1 MIVSKEF
8 TLSQKK
14 EIIRGYERSA
24 DYQAQ
29 PKILSELNDCH
40 ISRIYSVL
48 EEVGY
53 YHNDVLLPPDP
64 GKSRTGLLAE
74 IVEPSTIIVPDG
86 LTSENKSKSHRV
98 KWTQSKVDKMY
109 ELRNSGK
116 TTQEIADELEVPFTT
131 IQSALHRFKA
141 QYKQN
146 QKKSNTDSS
155 QKSIQ
160 KAYNSNVDTNGPV
173 QQFHID
179 LLKKQIKEFEKSFFN
194 YLASLGLS
202 VEDGNIY
209 PLGCDDIKCSLP
221 QGVFLGMM
229 VSQLS
234 IIDEELNT
242 NVG

>member
-1 MIVSKEF
+1 MVSKEF

-29 PKILSELNDCH
+29 PKILSELNGCH

-53 YHNDVLLPPDP
+53 YHDDVLSPPDP

-74 IVEPSTIIVPDG
+74 IVKPSTITVPDG
-86 LTSENKSKSHRV
+86 LISENKSKSHRV
-98 KWTQSKVDKMY
+98 KWTQSKIDKMY
-109 ELRNSGK
+109 ELRDSGK
-116 TTQEIADELEVPFTT
+116 TTQEIADELGVPFTT
-131 IQSALHRFKA
+131 IQSALFRFKA

-155 QKSIQ
+155 QKPIQ
-160 KAYNSNVDTNGPV
+160 RAHNSNIDINESV
-173 QQFHID
+173 QELDID
-179 LLKKQIKEFEKSFFN
+179 LLKKQITEFEKSFFN

-202 VEDGNIY
+202 VEGDNIY
-209 PLGCDDIKCSLP
+209 PLRCDDIKCSLS

>member
-1 MIVSKEF
+1 MASKEF

-53 YHNDVLLPPDP
+53 YHDDVLSPPDP

-74 IVEPSTIIVPDG
+74 IVEPSTITVPDG
-86 LTSENKSKSHRV
+86 LISKNKSKSHRV
-98 KWTQSKVDKMY
+98 KWTPSKIDELY
-109 ELRNSGK
+109 ELRDSGK
-116 TTQEIADELEVPFTT
+116 TTQETADELGVPFSTVR
-131 IQSALHRFKA
+131 SALHRFKA

-155 QKSIQ
+155 QKPIQ
-160 KAYNSNVDTNGPV
+160 KAHNSNTDINESV
-173 QQFHID
+173 QELDID
-179 LLKKQIKEFEKSFFN
+179 LLKKQIKEFEKTFFN
-194 YLASLGLS
+194 YLGSLGLS

-209 PLGCDDIKCSLP
+209 PLRCDDIKCSLS
-221 QGVFLGMM
+221 QGVLLGMM

>member
-1 MIVSKEF
+1 MVSKEF

-24 DYQAQ
+24 DYQTQ
-29 PKILSELNDCH
+29 PKILSELNGCH

-53 YHNDVLLPPDP
+53 YHDDVLSPPDP
-64 GKSRTGLLAE
+64 EKSRTGLLAE
-74 IVEPSTIIVPDG
+74 IVEPSTITVPDG

-98 KWTQSKVDKMY
+98 KWTQSKIDKLY
-109 ELRNSGK
+109 ELRDSGK
-116 TTQEIADELEVPFTT
+116 TKQEIADELGVSFTT

-146 QKKSNTDSS
+146 QKKSNIDINES
-155 QKSIQ
+155 
-160 KAYNSNVDTNGPV
+160 V
-173 QQFHID
+173 QELHID
-179 LLKKQIKEFEKSFFN
+179 LLKKQIKEFEKFFFN

-209 PLGCDDIKCSLP
+209 PLRCDDIKCSLS